1 MKNKTLLSNA
11 CSQSEGDFPLLWAES
26 VDGLRPAP
34 KLASEQPSVQQD
46 HLGSSQDSVSR
57 T

>member
-1 MKNKTLLSNA
+1 MKDKALLSNA
-11 CSQSEGDFPLLWAES
+11 CSQSEGDFPLLRAES

-34 KLASEQPSVQQD
+34 KLASEQPSVEQD
-46 HLGSSQDSVSR
+46 HLGSVSR